1 MNPII
6 TFPCPD
12 CSRTIDTFR
21 LCASPTTV
29 TLQATCHPCKTIA
42 EVTLTVEDLRDLG
55 AGGCVAAN
63 FIASSPELVM

>member
-6 TFPCPD
+6 TLPCPD

-21 LCASPTTV
+21 LSASPTTV

-42 EVTLTVEDLRDLG
+42 EVAVTFEDLRDLG
-55 AGGCVAAN
+55 EGRCVAAN
-63 FIASSPELVM
+63 FIATPPELVM

>member
-6 TFPCPD
+6 TLPCPD

-21 LCASPTTV
+21 LSASPTSV
-29 TLQATCHPCKTIA
+29 TLQATCHHCKTIA
-42 EVTLTVEDLRDLG
+42 EVTLTFEDLRDLG
-55 AGGCVAAN
+55 AGRCVAAN